1 MMHAFEVYEVRDKEF
16 QRMMEEV
23 LDDGPNYDPDRDTEY
38 YVREKG
44 RPVCRVEPSYT
55 IIVNDER

>member
-1 MMHAFEVYEVRDKEF
+1 ML
-16 QRMMEEV
+16 EETS
-23 LDDGPNYDPDRDTEY
+23 DDGPSYDPDRDTEY

-44 RPVCRVEPSYT
+44 RLVCRVEPSYT

>member
-1 MMHAFEVYEVRDKEF
+1 
-16 QRMMEEV
+16 MENAGRVSNE
-23 LDDGPNYDPDRDTEY
+23 DPNHDPDRDTTY